1 MEDFMIEWNEAVDGN
16 KAVVTLSG
24 KITFEN
30 SAEVRDKVKAL
41 LDANDIKNLV
51 FELSSVKFI
60 DSSGLGLL
68 VSIKNTLSKKEGAFV
83 IKNATDTVKK
93 IMKQTGLDK
102 YFELE

>member
-1 MEDFMIEWNEAVDGN
+1 MIEWNEAVDGN

-41 LDANDIKNLV
+41 LDSNDIKNLV

-68 VSIKNTLSKKEGAFV
+68 VSIKNTLSKKEGSFV

>member
-1 MEDFMIEWNEAVDGN
+1 MIEWNETVDGS
-16 KAVVTLSG
+16 KAAVTLAG

-30 SAEVRDKVKAL
+30 SAEVRDKVKSL
-41 LDANDIKNLV
+41 LDSNEITNLV
-51 FELSSVKFI
+51 FDLSAVKFI

-68 VSIKNTLSKKEGAFV
+68 VSIKNTISKKEGSFV

-102 YFELE
+102 YFEIE

>member
-1 MEDFMIEWNEAVDGN
+1 MIEWNESVDGG
-16 KAVVTLSG
+16 KAVITLAG

-30 SAEVRDKVKAL
+30 SADVRDKVKSL
-41 LDANDIKNLV
+41 LESNDIKNLI
-51 FELSSVKFI
+51 FELSAVKFI

-68 VSIKNTLSKKEGAFV
+68 VSIKNTISKKQGSFV

-102 YFELE
+102 YFEIE